1 SYFGI
6 CSICFSHQYFYLQ
19 FLACREPPPRRVK
32 EVPTERWDRPPYP
45 HGTQVTYRCRPGYI
59 KFGRIVFEC
68 ADGAWKQ
75 QLPAAEC
82 RNKPCGHPG
91 DTEFGVFE
99 LTSGS
104 EFVFGARVE
113 YRCNEGY
120 QMLSQRNYRECQADG
135 WSNDIPHCEVAKCF
149 PVQAPENGR
158 IIMTGAFE
166 LGREYSFGQVI
177 NFECNAKYKLVG
189 SKEIICSSNG
199 KWNSNAPQCQEII
212 CDLPEILHG
221 YVLSPKGSY
230 KDSEHLQFACD
241 EGYRYGERAGVQCTE
256 SGWNPTPYCTE
267 IVCSPPRISNGN
279 FRPQEDNY
287 LVGDTITIQCNPGYH
302 FRSLTGK
309 TTAEC
314 TKNGWVPDPGCI
326 QKPCDYPAIENGKLS
341 RNLEYYKNYYFPMR
355 FGQHVDY
362 YCNNGYSTP
371 SGEYWVRMVCSE
383 RGWSPE
389 PKCLKKC
396 HVRHLENGYFSD
408 RWKNVY
414 KEGERAKY
422 VCNNDYYTEHE
433 DGDVTCTKDDW
444 SPPPRCI
451 RKKKCQSISF
461 ASGYLTSRKE
471 TFSLQ
476 EEVNYNCHTGFVT
489 PEGQET
495 GVIRCQENGWTPAPK
510 CIKSCKTLH
519 LDILNYHTNKTI
531 FMPEDTIEYA
541 CLEGYQTANNMP
553 TGTARC
559 GINGEWSPTPQCL
572 AIECEMLTLP
582 NGDFS
587 PKEGQYHN
595 GDVVKFTC
603 AKNYVRVGP
612 ASAQC
617 YYFGWFPSPPV
628 CKVNARDCGSP
639 PEIINGSIAGGSV
652 EQYRHGDRRKYECNS
667 EFKLVGSRE
676 IECVDGQWSSP
687 PSCIE
692 DKMPC
697 GSPSSIP
704 NVVLH
709 QEDQTQFSHGV
720 EVICGCKQGSGN
732 SKKMKI
738 RCLNGEWKPLPL
750 CADPSPRC
758 VLPMDVELVRNGRL
772 YKPKKE
778 TRFQSV
784 IYYKCKSGGNDIK
797 QATCVSGKWS
807 PEIECTAEEST
818 CPPPPQVPRAQQVT
832 VGRNYKDGSK
842 IAFSC
847 LKSFQLVGVKEITCI
862 KGKWQSPPH
871 CVERPCLPPQP
882 IECADV
888 PRLENQNLKIKKEGK
903 TIYLAGARLKYV
915 SHSGYTLVG
924 PSEIT
929 CSMGNWTSAPTC
941 LEMSCGSI
949 PKVANAQ
956 IEGRKKE
963 IYEPGETIRYQCD
976 AGFLIVG
983 PPEIICREGNW
994 TAPPFCEDVSCG
1006 TAPEIPNAYITSP
1019 QQERYLPSA
1028 RVQYEC
1034 ESNFQMMGRSYVT
1047 CTNGEWSQ
1055 APTCRDVTC
1064 EPPPEIAG
1072 GKVQGVKKSRYLPG
1086 ESARYQCWQG
1096 FQMTGASTVACQNG
1110 TWTERPKC
1118 KGKGGKCGPPPV
1130 IENGDLL
1137 SFPLREYPQGTTLE
1151 YKCPILYVLEGSQ
1164 YITCARGQWTSPPV
1178 CLVACTA
1185 SEEDMDRNNIELK
1198 WIIGT
1203 KLYSRSGDYIEFQ
1216 CKRGYLEDP
1225 ASSPFRVQC
1234 VEGTLEYPRCKPGKN
1249 CTVHERIMENNHIQ
1263 LQSSSWSSSYTY
1275 RTGDYIFFECRWWYW
1290 QDSGPETFRPVCQD
1304 GVIEYPRCARKC
1316 S

>member
-1 SYFGI
+1 MS
-6 CSICFSHQYFYLQ
+6 
-19 FLACREPPPRRVK
+19 FLGYTALFLCWMYCAAERACEEPPPRRVK
-32 EVPTERWDRPPYP
+32 EVPTERWDKPPYP

-59 KFGRIVFEC
+59 KLGRIVFEC

-75 QLPAAEC
+75 HLPGAEC

-91 DTEFGVFE
+91 DTEFGSFE

-120 QMLSQRNYRECQADG
+120 RMLSQRNYRECQADG
-135 WSNDIPHCEVAKCF
+135 WSNDIPHCEVAKCL
-149 PVQAPENGR
+149 PVQAPVNGR

-166 LGREYSFGQVI
+166 LGREYSFGQVV

-199 KWNSNAPQCQEII
+199 KWNSDVPQCQEII
-212 CDLPEILHG
+212 CDVPEILHG
-221 YVLSPKGSY
+221 YVHSPKASY
-230 KDSEHLQFACD
+230 KESEQLQFACI
-241 EGYRYGERAGVQCTE
+241 EGYRYGERADVQCTE

-267 IVCSPPRISNGN
+267 IVCSPPRIPNGN

-287 LVGDTITIQCNPGYH
+287 IVGDIITIQCNPGYH
-302 FRSLTGK
+302 FKTLTGK
-309 TTAEC
+309 STAEC
-314 TKNGWVPDPGCI
+314 TKNGWVPDPGCV

-341 RNLEYYKNYYFPMR
+341 ESLEYYKNYYFPMS
-355 FGQHVDY
+355 FGQHADY
-362 YCNNGYSTP
+362 HCIHGYTTP

-383 RGWSPE
+383 RGWYPE

-396 HVRHLENGYFSD
+396 HVRQLENGYFSYG
-408 RWKNVY
+408 RKNVY
-414 KEGERAKY
+414 KEGERVKY
-422 VCNNDYYTEHE
+422 VCSDDYYAEHK
-433 DGDVTCTKDDW
+433 DGQVTCTKDDW

-451 RKKKCQSISF
+451 RKKKCQNINIDNGF
-461 ASGYLTSRKE
+461 LTLGKTIFR
-471 TFSLQ
+471 LQ
-476 EEVNYNCHTGFVT
+476 EKVTYNCHTGFLT
-489 PEGQET
+489 PEGQER
-495 GVIRCQENGWTPAPK
+495 GVIQCQENGWTPPPK
-510 CIKSCKTLH
+510 CIKSCQTPH
-519 LDILNYHTNKTI
+519 VDILNYHANKTM
-531 FMPEDTIEYA
+531 FMPEDVIEYA
-541 CLEGYQTANNMP
+541 CLEGYQAANNMP
-553 TGTARC
+553 TGTTRC
-559 GINGEWSPTPQCL
+559 GINGEWNPTPQCL

-587 PKEGQYHN
+587 PKEGKYHS
-595 GDVVKFTC
+595 GDVVKFAC
-603 AKNYVRVGP
+603 ANNYVRVGP
-612 ASAQC
+612 ASTQC

-628 CKVNARDCGSP
+628 CKVNARGCGP
-639 PEIINGSIAGGSV
+639 PPVVTNGNMAGGSV
-652 EQYRHGDRRKYECNS
+652 EQYQHGDREHYECNVA
-667 EFKLVGSRE
+667 FKLVGSKE

-709 QEDQTQFSHGV
+709 QEDQTQFSHGD

-732 SKKMKI
+732 SKEMKI
-738 RCLNGEWKPLPL
+738 KCLNGEWKPLPV
-750 CADPSPRC
+750 CADPSPQC
-758 VLPMDVELVRNGRL
+758 VLPMNVELVHNGPL
-772 YKPKKE
+772 PKPGRE
-778 TRFQSV
+778 TRFHGV
-784 IYYKCKSGGNDIK
+784 IHYICTSADKSIK

-818 CPPPPQVPRAQQVT
+818 CPPPPQLPGAQQIT
-832 VGRNYKDGSK
+832 VGRSYKHGSK

-847 LKSFQLVGVKEITCI
+847 LKNFQLIGVNEITCI
-862 KGKWQSPPH
+862 EGKWQSPPY

-888 PRLENQNLKIKKEGK
+888 PRLENQNGKIKKEGK
-903 TIYLAGARLKYV
+903 TIYLAGARVKYV
-915 SHSGYTLVG
+915 SRSGYILDG

-941 LEMSCGSI
+941 LEMPCGSV

-956 IEGRKKE
+956 IEGRNKE

-976 AGFLIVG
+976 AGFLTVG
-983 PPEIICREGNW
+983 SPEIICREGNW

-1006 TAPEIPNAYITSP
+1006 AAPEIPNAYITST
-1019 QQERYLPSA
+1019 QQERYLPGA

-1034 ESNFQMMGRSYVT
+1034 ESNFQLMGGNYVT

-1072 GKVQGVKKSRYLPG
+1072 GKVQGVKKSRYLPA

-1096 FQMTGASTVACQNG
+1096 FEMTGTATVTCRNG
-1110 TWTERPKC
+1110 TWTVLPKC

-1137 SFPLREYPQGTTLE
+1137 SFPMQEYRQGTTLE
-1151 YKCPILYVLEGSQ
+1151 YKCPSLYVLEGSR
-1164 YITCARGQWTSPPV
+1164 YITCTDGQWTSPPV

-1185 SEEDMDRNNIELK
+1185 SEEDMGRNNIELK
-1198 WIIGT
+1198 WIIGRR
-1203 KLYSRSGDYIEFQ
+1203 KLYSRSGDFIEFR
-1216 CKRGYLEDP
+1216 CKIGYLADP
-1225 ASSPFRVQC
+1225 ASSPFRAQC

-1249 CTVHERIMENNHIQ
+1249 CTVHARIMERNNIQ
-1263 LQSSSWSSSYTY
+1263 LQSSSRLSSSTY
-1275 RTGDYIFFECRWWYW
+1275 RSGEYVFFECRWFYR
-1290 QDSGPETFRPVCQD
+1290 QVSRPEYFRAECLD
-1304 GVIEYPRCARKC
+1304 GVIKYPSCK
-1316 S
+1316 

>member
-1 SYFGI
+1 MFTHWHQNLCLGQAEHPPFGGY
-6 CSICFSHQYFYLQ
+6 SASSLHPARAVTVWGAT
-19 FLACREPPPRRVK
+19 ACEEPPPRRVK
-32 EVPTERWDRPPYP
+32 EVPTERWDKPPYP

-59 KFGRIVFEC
+59 KLGRIVFEC

-75 QLPAAEC
+75 HLPGAEC

-91 DTEFGVFE
+91 DTEFGSFE
-99 LTSGS
+99 LISGS

-120 QMLSQRNYRECQADG
+120 RMLSQRNYRECQADG
-135 WSNDIPHCEVAKCF
+135 WSNDIPHCEVAKCL
-149 PVQAPENGR
+149 PVQAPVNGR

-166 LGREYSFGQVI
+166 LGREYSFGQVV

-199 KWNSNAPQCQEII
+199 KWNSDVPQCQEII
-212 CDLPEILHG
+212 CDVPEILHG
-221 YVLSPKGSY
+221 YVHSPKASY
-230 KDSEHLQFACD
+230 KESEQLQFACN

-267 IVCSPPRISNGN
+267 
-279 FRPQEDNY
+279 
-287 LVGDTITIQCNPGYH
+287 
-302 FRSLTGK
+302 
-309 TTAEC
+309 
-314 TKNGWVPDPGCI
+314 
-326 QKPCDYPAIENGKLS
+326 KPCDYPAIENGKLS
-341 RNLEYYKNYYFPMR
+341 ERLEYYKNYYFPMS
-355 FGQHVDY
+355 FGQHADY
-362 YCNNGYSTP
+362 HCIRGYTTP

-383 RGWSPE
+383 RGWYPE

-396 HVRHLENGYFSD
+396 HVRQLENGYFSYGQ
-408 RWKNVY
+408 KNVY
-414 KEGERAKY
+414 KEGERVKY
-422 VCNNDYYTEHE
+422 VCSDDYYTEHK
-433 DGDVTCTKDDW
+433 DGQVTCTKDDW

-451 RKKKCQSISF
+451 RKKKCQNINIDN
-461 ASGYLTSRKE
+461 GYLTLGKKIFR
-471 TFSLQ
+471 LQ
-476 EEVNYNCHTGFVT
+476 EKVTYNCHTGFLT

-495 GVIRCQENGWTPAPK
+495 GVIQCQENGWTPPPK
-510 CIKSCKTLH
+510 CIKSCKTPPV
-519 LDILNYHTNKTI
+519 DILNYHANKTM
-531 FMPEDTIEYA
+531 FMPEDIIEYA
-541 CLEGYQTANNMP
+541 CLEGYQAADNMP
-553 TGTARC
+553 TGTTRC
-559 GINGEWSPTPQCL
+559 GINGEWNPTPQCL

-587 PKEGQYHN
+587 PKEGKYHS

-603 AKNYVRVGP
+603 ANNYIRVGP
-612 ASAQC
+612 ASTQC

-628 CKVNARDCGSP
+628 CKVNARGCGP
-639 PEIINGSIAGGSV
+639 PPVITNGNMAGGSV
-652 EQYRHGDRRKYECNS
+652 EQYQHGDREHYECNV
-667 EFKLVGSRE
+667 EFKLVGSKE

-709 QEDQTQFSHGV
+709 QEDQTQFSHGD

-732 SKKMKI
+732 SEEMKI
-738 RCLNGEWKPLPL
+738 KCLNGEWKPLPL
-750 CADPSPRC
+750 CADPSPQC
-758 VLPMDVELVRNGRL
+758 VLPVNVELVHNGHL
-772 YKPKKE
+772 PKPRRE
-778 TRFQSV
+778 TRFHGV
-784 IYYKCKSGGNDIK
+784 IHYICTSADKSIK

-818 CPPPPQVPRAQQVT
+818 CPPPPQLPGAQQIT
-832 VGRNYKDGSK
+832 VGRNYKHGSK

-847 LKSFQLVGVKEITCI
+847 LKNFQLIGVNEITCI
-862 KGKWQSPPH
+862 EGKWQSPPY

-888 PRLENQNLKIKKEGK
+888 PRLENRNAKIKKEGK
-903 TIYLAGARLKYV
+903 TIYLAGAIVKYV
-915 SHSGYTLVG
+915 SRSGYVLDG

-941 LEMSCGSI
+941 LEMPCGSV

-956 IEGRKKE
+956 IEGRNKE

-976 AGFLIVG
+976 AGFLTVG
-983 PPEIICREGNW
+983 SPEIICREGNW

-1006 TAPEIPNAYITSP
+1006 AAPEIPNAYITSA
-1019 QQERYLPSA
+1019 QQERYLPGA

-1034 ESNFQMMGRSYVT
+1034 ERNFQLMGGNYVT

-1072 GKVQGVKKSRYLPG
+1072 GKVQGVKKSRYLPA

-1096 FQMTGASTVACQNG
+1096 FEMTGTATVTCRNG
-1110 TWTERPKC
+1110 TWTVLPKC

-1137 SFPLREYPQGTTLE
+1137 SFPMQEYRQGTTLE
-1151 YKCPILYVLEGSQ
+1151 YKCPSLYVLEGSR
-1164 YITCARGQWTSPPV
+1164 YITCTDGQWTSPPV

-1185 SEEDMDRNNIELK
+1185 SEEDMGRNNIELK
-1198 WIIGT
+1198 WIIGRR
-1203 KLYSRSGDYIEFQ
+1203 KLYSRSGDFIEFR
-1216 CKRGYLEDP
+1216 CKIGYLADP
-1225 ASSPFRVQC
+1225 ASSPFRAQC

-1249 CTVHERIMENNHIQ
+1249 CTVHARIMERNNIQ
-1263 LQSSSWSSSYTY
+1263 LQSSSRLSSSTY
-1275 RTGDYIFFECRWWYW
+1275 RSGEYVFFECRWFHR
-1290 QDSGPETFRPVCQD
+1290 QVSRPECFRAECLD
-1304 GVIEYPRCARKC
+1304 GVIKYPSCECKC
-1316 S
+1316 SVPRTQGGCRRQAWSSRLFPFLLFMLQDCLDK